1 MMNKPKH
8 PRLRSLLAI
17 AAASGCVLVPAALAT
32 DGYFV
37 QGFGAVNSALG
48 GAATAGND
56 QDLIGSIYK
65 NPATGILFAD
75 RTASIVF
82 GDILPDAQ
90 IDSSVDAL
98 GLSGSSKSTVQNV
111 PYLSFMATWKADD
124 PNLAWFAGAVSEAG
138 LSFHAATSSTN
149 PIFFPQAGAAN
160 NPFGGQFGGFG
171 DVRSSLYVIRLPIGV
186 SGLGGD
192 RWSWGFALA
201 PSIGRNLFTPAA
213 FAEPGFGANLH
224 PVYATVQN
232 QDIKLG
238 MGAQGGLRWQV
249 DKDLSV
255 GFSLSSP
262 TWFQTYTWTVQDP
275 SGASRTVSFRMDRP
289 LTGQVGFNYEV
300 SQSTHILADVGY
312 IAYGSTPGFENS
324 GFKADGSMAGLGWQD
339 SWTFELGV
347 QHALM
352 KGVVVRAGYNYC
364 SDPIPSDM
372 TFYNVGSPLHIA
384 QHLSLG
390 VSFALSDT
398 ASIDVSFTHALSHT
412 QSSSWYGATGAV
424 PGTNITS
431 TIGGNEFAV
440 GTTFRF

>member
-1 MMNKPKH
+1 
-8 PRLRSLLAI
+8 
-17 AAASGCVLVPAALAT
+17 
-32 DGYFV
+32 
-37 QGFGAVNSALG
+37 
-48 GAATAGND
+48 
-56 QDLIGSIYK
+56 
-65 NPATGILFAD
+65 
-75 RTASIVF
+75 
-82 GDILPDAQ
+82 
-90 IDSSVDAL
+90 
-98 GLSGSSKSTVQNV
+98 
-111 PYLSFMATWKADD
+111 
-124 PNLAWFAGAVSEAG
+124 
-138 LSFHAATSSTN
+138 
-149 PIFFPQAGAAN
+149 
-160 NPFGGQFGGFG
+160 
-171 DVRSSLYVIRLPIGV
+171 
-186 SGLGGD
+186 
-192 RWSWGFALA
+192 
-201 PSIGRNLFTPAA
+201 
-213 FAEPGFGANLH
+213 
-224 PVYATVQN
+224 
-232 QDIKLG
+232 
-238 MGAQGGLRWQV
+238 
-249 DKDLSV
+249 
-255 GFSLSSP
+255 
-262 TWFQTYTWTVQDP
+262 
-275 SGASRTVSFRMDRP
+275 MDRP